1 MPLALV
7 GVVPVKASAEG
18 GPIRPGDMLAALST
32 AGHAMRSGDRP
43 PVGRV
48 IGKAL
53 TPLSTGTG
61 RITMIVILQ

>member
-1 MPLALV
+1 
-7 GVVPVKASAEG
+7 
-18 GPIRPGDMLAALST
+18 
-32 AGHAMRSGDRP
+32 MRSGDRP

-53 TPLSTGTG
+53 TPLATGTG